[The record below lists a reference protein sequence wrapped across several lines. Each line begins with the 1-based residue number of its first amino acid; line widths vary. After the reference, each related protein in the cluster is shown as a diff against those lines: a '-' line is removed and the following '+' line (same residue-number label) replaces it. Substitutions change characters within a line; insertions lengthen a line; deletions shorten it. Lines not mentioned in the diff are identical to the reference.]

1 MSNTDAA
8 PATHGLG
15 TNPMALRP
23 DDVRSWRE
31 LERTASGCTLCR
43 LCEDRTKVVFG
54 DGPQDADV
62 VVIGDAPGRTEDLLG
77 RPFVGAAG
85 NLLDNLLLDAG
96 FDRDSVY
103 VTTVV
108 KCHPRTQAPDR
119 DVVDACSPY
128 LVEQLAHL
136 RPKVIITLGPVAT
149 GLLLQ
154 RPVPLDKV
162 AGFRFDVFDGVT
174 LVPTHHP
181 ATVIKGNQTIVA
193 SIRRDLMTARA
204 VLDGRLSTGAEAMAE
219 LRARADRDDA
229 PRTEGVGA

>member
-8 PATHGLG
+8 PALGLS
-15 TNPMALRP
+15 TNPMTLRA

-31 LERTASGCTLCR
+31 LERAASGCTLCR
-43 LCEDRTKVVFG
+43 LCEGRTKVVFG
-54 DGPQDADV
+54 DGAQDADV

-108 KCHPRTQAPDR
+108 KCHPRDQAPDQ

-128 LVEQLAHL
+128 LVEQLAHI

-181 ATVIKGNQTIVA
+181 ASVIKGNQTVVA

-204 VLDGRLSTGAEAMAE
+204 VLEGRLSTGAEAMAE
-219 LRARADRDDA
+219 LRARRDLGVDGLAEDA
-229 PRTEGVGA
+229 PA